1 MGDLEG
7 VIQKLDY
14 LQSLGVNMI
23 WLCPIYES
31 PNDDNGYDISDY
43 RKIADEFGGNTIFER
58 LLEAMHERGLKLI
71 MDLVVNHSSDE
82 HHWFKE
88 AKKTGITHIMI
99 IIYGEEMIRI
109 NFLTIGNPYLM
120 AVSGTGT
127 KPLKNIIYI
136 YILRNNLTLIGKTLR
151 FVKKFMILSIFGW
164 QKGLMV
170 FEWM

>member
-1 MGDLEG
+1 MVERRCCLSKYPRSFKDTTGMDWVTLK
-7 VIQKLDY
+7 VLSKSSY

-88 AKKTGITHIMI
+88 AKKNRNNPYHDYYIWR
-99 IIYGEEMIRI
+99 EMIRI
-109 NFLTIGNPYLM
+109 NFPTIGNPYLM

-127 KPLKNIIYI
+127 KPLKNIITSI
-136 YILRNNLTLIGKTLR
+136 Y
-151 FVKKFMILSIFGW
+151 
-164 QKGLMV
+164 
-170 FEWM
+170 